1 MMPSRMRK
9 TGSTLG
15 ERCALACALIALVAA
30 LSPRFA
36 FAQATQKGA
45 ETPQYVG
52 AGGCSAPACHGS
64 VRPLAQTP
72 VWQNEYSIWVTQDKH
87 SHAYDNLSNP
97 VALRMA
103 KILGL
108 PAASSA
114 PKCLACHSIDAPQSA
129 RATTF
134 DASDGVSCENCHGPA
149 SEWLGPHTTAGW
161 THEQSLRLGMYDT
174 RDLVSRTNRC
184 LECHLGT
191 KTKYI
196 DHEMLA
202 AGHPDL
208 YFELDSFEATMPRH
222 WKQPLDTDPWRDVR
236 DWATGQAVQLSAE
249 MKYLRD
255 STEREIWPEY
265 SQLDCF
271 ACHHEL
277 VKTENSWRQERGYAG
292 RRAGNAAWNPSRY
305 IVFRQLVREAD
316 PALATQLDDSLG
328 KLRAEMNRLQ
338 PDREKVAASASETAS
353 ELDDF
358 AKRVASL
365 QYSQAMT
372 LKLMHEIS
380 GDADEISMS
389 GERSAEQATMA
400 LNSLFLSYA
409 KNSKAANDADLKAAI
424 AELYQQLQNPSAYDG
439 FQFAAQ
445 LRKFNAAL
453 H

>member
-1 MMPSRMRK
+1 MPARMRK
-9 TGSTLG
+9 TGSVFG
-15 ERCALACALIALVAA
+15 ASRALACALIALSAA
-30 LSPRFA
+30 LGPGIAS
-36 FAQATQKGA
+36 AQATQNGA

-64 VRPLAQTP
+64 VRQLTQTP

-87 SHAYDNLSNP
+87 SHAYDNLNNP
-97 VALRMA
+97 VAIRMA

-108 PAASSA
+108 PAANSA
-114 PKCLACHSIDAPQSA
+114 QKCLACHSIDASPSA

-134 DASDGVSCENCHGPA
+134 DGSDGVGCENCHGPA
-149 SEWLGPHTTAGW
+149 SQWLGPHTTARW
-161 THEQSLRLGMYDT
+161 THEQSLKLGMYDT

-191 KTKYI
+191 KDKYV

-208 YFELDSFEATMPRH
+208 YFELDSFESTMPRH

-236 DWATGQAVQLSAE
+236 DWATGQAVQLSTE
-249 MKYLRD
+249 MKYLRG
-255 STEREIWPEY
+255 STEREAWPEY

-277 VKTENSWRQERGYAG
+277 VKTENSWLQERGYAG
-292 RRAGNAAWNPSRY
+292 RRAGDAAWNPSRY
-305 IVFRQLVREAD
+305 IVFRQFVREVD
-316 PALATQLDDSLG
+316 PALAAQLDSSLG
-328 KLRAEMNRLQ
+328 KLQTEMNRLQ
-338 PDREKVAASASETAS
+338 PDREKVAALASETAG

-358 AKRVASL
+358 AKKVANM

-372 LKLMHEIS
+372 LKLMHDIS
-380 GDADEISMS
+380 QDADEISMS

-400 LNSLFLSYA
+400 LNSLFLSYSQ
-409 KNSKAANDADLKAAI
+409 NSKAAGDADLTSAI
-424 AELYQQLQNPSAYDG
+424 AGLYQELQNPSAYNG

-445 LRKFNAAL
+445 LRKFSAAL
-453 H
+453 R

>member
-1 MMPSRMRK
+1 MMPWMMHK
-9 TGSTLG
+9 IGGALG
-15 ERCALACALIALVAA
+15 AGRALALALALLSACLPAGIA
-30 LSPRFA
+30 S
-36 FAQATQKGA
+36 AQATQKDA

-64 VRPLAQTP
+64 VRPLTQTP
-72 VWQNEYSIWVTQDKH
+72 VWQSEYSIWVTQDKH
-87 SHAYDNLSNP
+87 AHAYDSLSNP
-97 VALRMA
+97 VAMRMA

-114 PKCLACHSIDAPQSA
+114 QKCLACHSVDAPQSA

-134 DASDGVSCENCHGPA
+134 DQSDGVSCESCHGPA

-161 THEQSLRLGMYDT
+161 THEQSLTLGMYDT
-174 RDLVSRTNRC
+174 RDLVSRTDRC

-191 KTKYI
+191 KDKYV

-222 WKQPLDTDPWRDVR
+222 WKQPLDADPWRDVR

-255 STEREIWPEY
+255 STEREAWPEY

-305 IVFRQLVREAD
+305 IVFREFAREAD
-316 PALATQLDDSLG
+316 PALAAQLDTSLG
-328 KLRAEMNRLQ
+328 KLQTEMNRLQ
-338 PDREKVAASASETAS
+338 PDREKVSASASETAAK
-353 ELDDF
+353 LDDF
-358 AKRVASL
+358 AKRAAML

-372 LKLMHEIS
+372 LKLMHDIS
-380 GDADEISMS
+380 EDADEISRS

-400 LNSLFLSYA
+400 LNSLFLSYSR
-409 KNSKAANDADLKAAI
+409 NSKPAADADLRAAI
-424 AELYQQLQNPSAYDG
+424 AGLYQELQNPSAYNG